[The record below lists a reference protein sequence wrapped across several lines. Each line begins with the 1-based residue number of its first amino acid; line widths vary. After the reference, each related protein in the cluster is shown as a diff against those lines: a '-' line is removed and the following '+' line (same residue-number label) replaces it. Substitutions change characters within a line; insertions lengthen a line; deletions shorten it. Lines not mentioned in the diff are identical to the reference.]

1 MTIRHI
7 VCWQL
12 APTDPVLK
20 AEAAARVSTGLG
32 ALVGVVPEI
41 RELTVGAD
49 VVGGAN
55 WDLALIADFDD
66 FDSLARYQAHPE
78 HVKIGEYIRTVVS
91 ARIAVDLEL

>member
-12 APTDPVLK
+12 APTDPVEK
-20 AEAAARVSTGLG
+20 AEAATRVSTGLS
-32 ALVGVVPEI
+32 ALLGVVPEI
-41 RELTVGAD
+41 RTIAVGAD

-55 WDLALIADFDD
+55 WDLALVADFDD
-66 FDSLARYQAHPE
+66 LDALARYQAHPE

-91 ARIAVDLEL
+91 ARIAVDLEV